1 MTSAYFYLFVFIFW
15 LLYVACGILVPQP
28 GIKPM
33 PPAVKSR
40 SLNHKDQQGSPY
52 LFFYVVE

>member
-1 MTSAYFYLFVFIFW
+1 MTSAYFYLFVFTFR
-15 LLYVACGILVPQP
+15 LLHAACGILVPQP

-33 PPAVKSR
+33 PPAVKAR

-52 LFFYVVE
+52 LFFFCG